1 MTHGDSEPG
10 LAQVGRQFSD
20 LGAALT
26 AVDGSGLDPDR
37 VVRFAARSLPHTHHC
52 ALTLLR
58 PGARPRTLSA
68 TDELPERVDA
78 PQYTEREGP
87 CLDASKGDSIVS
99 SGDIGTDDRW
109 PAFGPRCVQD
119 TGVRSMLSV
128 QLALGGDDRAAI
140 NFYSTSLEA
149 FTEADAH
156 LASVIA
162 PFAALAV
169 EQRLRANDADNL
181 HAALTSS
188 RQIGTAIG
196 IIMARR
202 LVTSSE
208 AFELLRAASQNLN
221 RKLRD
226 IAAEVEETGTLPR
239 GATGE
244 TDETVEAVE
253 SAETARLPTPSTRP
267 RRRAPA
273 VRSGRRDRPR
283 RSPGPGGD
291 DRAR

>member
-1 MTHGDSEPG
+1 MTSGDSELG

-20 LGAALT
+20 LGTALT
-26 AVDGSGLDPDR
+26 AADGSGLDPDR

-58 PGARPRTLSA
+58 AGARPRTLSA

-78 PQYTEREGP
+78 LQYAEGEGP
-87 CLDASKGDSIVS
+87 CLDASEGDSIVS
-99 SGDIGTDDRW
+99 SGDLAVDERW
-109 PAFGPRCVQD
+109 SAFGPRCVEE

-128 QLALGGDDRAAI
+128 QLALGGEDRAAI
-140 NFYSTSLEA
+140 NFYSTAADA
-149 FTEADAH
+149 FTETDVH

-196 IIMARR
+196 VIMARR

-208 AFELLRAASQNLN
+208 AFELLREASQNLN

-226 IAAEVEETGTLPR
+226 IAAEVEETGSLP
-239 GATGE
+239 
-244 TDETVEAVE
+244 
-253 SAETARLPTPSTRP
+253 S
-267 RRRAPA
+267 APA
-273 VRSGRRDRPR
+273 AAEGAAAAGVPPSAAGGEELGR
-283 RSPGPGGD
+283 
-291 DRAR
+291 

>member
-1 MTHGDSEPG
+1 MSDDDSEPA
-10 LAQVGRQFSD
+10 LAEVGRQFSD

-26 AVDGSGLDPDR
+26 ASDGSGLDPDR

-68 TDELPERVDA
+68 TDDLPERVDA
-78 PQYTEREGP
+78 LQYDEGEGP
-87 CLDASKGDSIVS
+87 CLDASEGDSVVS
-99 SGDIGTDDRW
+99 SGDLAGDERW
-109 PAFGPRCVQD
+109 LFFGPRCVEE
-119 TGVRSMLSV
+119 TSVRSMLSV

-140 NFYSTSLEA
+140 NFYSTAVDA
-149 FTEADAH
+149 FTETDVH

-169 EQRLRANDADNL
+169 EQRLRADDSDNL

-208 AFELLRAASQNLN
+208 AFELLREASQNLN

-226 IAAEVEETGTLPR
+226 VAAVIEQTGILPMATPEAGAPEVDE
-239 GATGE
+239 ATGS
-244 TDETVEAVE
+244 DLGGASRAVGGE
-253 SAETARLPTPSTRP
+253 EE
-267 RRRAPA
+267 RR
-273 VRSGRRDRPR
+273 
-283 RSPGPGGD
+283 
-291 DRAR
+291 

>member
-1 MTHGDSEPG
+1 MSSDDSEPA
-10 LAQVGRQFSD
+10 LAEVGRQFAD
-20 LGAALT
+20 LRAALT
-26 AVDGSGLDPDR
+26 TDDGSGLDADR

-58 PGARPRTLSA
+58 AGARPRTLGA
-68 TDELPERVDA
+68 TDDLPERVDA
-78 PQYTEREGP
+78 LQYDEGEGP
-87 CLDASKGDSIVS
+87 CLDASEGDSVVS
-99 SGDIGTDDRW
+99 SGDLAADERW
-109 PAFGPRCVQD
+109 LAFGPRCVAD

-128 QLALGGDDRAAI
+128 RLTLGGDDRAAI
-140 NFYSTSLEA
+140 NFYSTAVDA
-149 FTEADAH
+149 FTEKDVH

-169 EQRLRANDADNL
+169 EQRLRADDSDNL

-208 AFELLRAASQNLN
+208 AFELLREASQNLN

-226 IAAEVEETGTLPR
+226 VAAVVEETGI
-239 GATGE
+239 
-244 TDETVEAVE
+244 
-253 SAETARLPTPSTRP
+253 LPTATP
-267 RRRAPA
+267 APA
-273 VRSGRRDRPR
+273 APEGDEATAKDPPAAAGSV
-283 RSPGPGGD
+283 GGEGGL
-291 DRAR
+291 R